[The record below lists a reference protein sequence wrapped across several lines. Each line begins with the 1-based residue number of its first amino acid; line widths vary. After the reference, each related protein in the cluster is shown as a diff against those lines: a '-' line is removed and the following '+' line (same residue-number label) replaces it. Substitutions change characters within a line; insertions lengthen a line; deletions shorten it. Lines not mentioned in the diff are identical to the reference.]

1 VGDQR
6 PPQNPS
12 GKSGRV
18 HALRK
23 FFHHAKHGVSGFIDE
38 GWKVL
43 SALGRAVIILLVCAA
58 IILTIQQVLHARL
71 VIEPIIVPKQLED
84 SGITAEVMSNRI
96 RDALDRIEA
105 TAGTNIR
112 EESSESRT
120 STPRFVVP
128 SDQTPYASV
137 EIPGTKFDLNSVV
150 QLILSVLQFHQPD
163 TVSGEVTLPGPAK
176 PAGDGPASPA
186 VAANGGRITLRIR
199 RSAGTV
205 EQVTLLHDSND
216 LDASVEEASEELLKE
231 EDPYPLGLYW
241 LSQGK
246 PDSAIEIAQRMS
258 LGGKPDKAHQI
269 AALNLW
275 GTGLKDKKQ
284 YEDAIKMF
292 QKVLDGLDRN
302 SVTAYTGLG
311 IAYFDEGHADKA
323 IENFQMAVNLSQK
336 SPAAHVNLANALSS
350 LGQFDK
356 ANAEYVMANKLD
368 SSSVKT
374 YIDWAISLSDQKEY
388 SEAEDKFQQAKLLDP
403 NNAELYIRWGNSL
416 SDQHEYPPADE
427 KFQQA
432 KLLDPNNAEL
442 YIRWGNSLSD
452 RKNFTG
458 ASATYTKAIE
468 LNPENDEAHNDLGVA
483 LYYQHKY
490 TEAVDQYKK
499 AIELLKIKPVK
510 NYVEPYL
517 NWGALL
523 LYQHQYP
530 EAIAKFMEALQL
542 APDNAD
548 AKNYWGRALS
558 GLHKYEE
565 AIAKFKEV
573 SDKDSKNSEAYKN
586 WGDTLV
592 AEQKFG
598 EAIAKYQ
605 QALALDP
612 GNEEVKK
619 NLQQAQDKSTNS
631 SKSTPKK

>member
-1 VGDQR
+1 MGDQR

-12 GKSGRV
+12 GKSGRF

-43 SALGRAVIILLVCAA
+43 SAFGRAVIILLVCAA

-112 EESSESRT
+112 EESSESRS

-176 PAGDGPASPA
+176 PARDGPASPA
-186 VAANGGRITLRIR
+186 VAASGGRITLRIR

-302 SVTAYTGLG
+302 SVSAYTGLG

-323 IENFQMAVNLSQK
+323 IEKFQMAVNLSQK

-350 LGQFDK
+350 LGQFGK
-356 ANAEYVMANKLD
+356 ANAEYELANKLD
-368 SSSVKT
+368 PGIVKT

-388 SEAEDKFQQAKLLDP
+388 SQ
-403 NNAELYIRWGNSL
+403 
-416 SDQHEYPPADE
+416 ADE

-432 KLLDPNNAEL
+432 KLLDPNHAEL
-442 YIRWGNSLSD
+442 YFRWGISLLE

-573 SDKDSKNSEAYKN
+573 SDKDSKNSDAYKN

-619 NLQQAQDKSTNS
+619 NLQQAQDKSKNS